1 MAKNKFLSYGRQ
13 TIDPADVREIS
24 KALSADCI
32 TRGPKVEAFEKAL
45 RKQCEAKYAVVF
57 SNGTVALH
65 AAYYAAQVGEFD
77 RIFTSP
83 NTFVGTVTGGILL
96 GANLELLDIDRGTGH
111 LDLKALNQAMLKQY
125 SRGRNIIVP
134 VHYSGSVV
142 DMKSLE
148 SCIRDP
154 DTVIIEDAA
163 QALGAD
169 YSDGTPV
176 GSCQW
181 SQMTV
186 FSFHP
191 LKTITTGE
199 GGAVT
204 TNDPELYKRLVRF
217 RNNGIERNPEN
228 WDYPEEAGPWYYEV
242 HDLTGNYHMTDFQA
256 VLGLSQLSRM
266 KKYVTK
272 RRKLVALY
280 RKAFAEHKHIRLLD
294 ANLDKH
300 SAHHLFVIQ
309 LDFRRLPLSKIELM
323 EVLKEKDIGTQ
334 VHYIPIYRHP
344 FFRRLLGDC
353 REKFPEMERFY
364 SDALTLPLFPDMREG
379 DVRRV
384 VDTVCELLEMSTAVV

>member
-1 MAKNKFLSYGRQ
+1 
-13 TIDPADVREIS
+13 
-24 KALSADCI
+24 
-32 TRGPKVEAFEKAL
+32 
-45 RKQCEAKYAVVF
+45 
-57 SNGTVALH
+57 
-65 AAYYAAQVGEFD
+65 
-77 RIFTSP
+77 
-83 NTFVGTVTGGILL
+83 
-96 GANLELLDIDRGTGH
+96 
-111 LDLKALNQAMLKQY
+111 
-125 SRGRNIIVP
+125 
-134 VHYSGSVV
+134 
-142 DMKSLE
+142 
-148 SCIRDP
+148 
-154 DTVIIEDAA
+154 
-163 QALGAD
+163 
-169 YSDGTPV
+169 
-176 GSCQW
+176 
-181 SQMTV
+181 
-186 FSFHP
+186 
-191 LKTITTGE
+191 
-199 GGAVT
+199 
-204 TNDPELYKRLVRF
+204 
-217 RNNGIERNPEN
+217 
-228 WDYPEEAGPWYYEV
+228 V